1 MNWVEAWNELS
12 YLDGLIFS
20 AWLLTLYYFKCWIDG
35 RFK

>member
-12 YLDGLIFS
+12 YFDGLIFS
-20 AWLLTLYYFKCWIDG
+20 VWLLALYYLKCWIDG